1 MTIYQTPD
9 PSLGDS
15 KHKPGKAAAPLRP
28 NKQTA
33 NGDGKNINSQKDQ
46 IILKNDQTIHNRNQS
61 NDLQNRQQTT
71 ANNPG
76 PVPWAQRFEAK
87 QDNQPHGRQDWW
99 PTERPL
105 NVH

>member
-46 IILKNDQTIHNRNQS
+46 IILKRI
-61 NDLQNRQQTT
+61 
-71 ANNPG
+71 
-76 PVPWAQRFEAK
+76 K
-87 QDNQPHGRQDWW
+87 
-99 PTERPL
+99 
-105 NVH
+105 

>member
-33 NGDGKNINSQKDQ
+33 NGDGKNINYKNNQ
-46 IILKNDQTIHNRNQS
+46 IIPKRSNNSQS
-61 NDLQNRQQTT
+61 
-71 ANNPG
+71 
-76 PVPWAQRFEAK
+76 ESK
-87 QDNQPHGRQDWW
+87 
-99 PTERPL
+99 
-105 NVH
+105 